1 MNYAK
6 ILSSDFYMEV
16 ISLLKSYEGKI
27 EGVVS
32 YSFAVRFTNRRSK
45 NVLVDFLQYL
55 LPVSEMEKIFIFELF
70 KELEKM
76 SVLDFNDGNISFE

>member
-6 ILSSDFYMEV
+6 KISSDYYMEV

-45 NVLVDFLQYL
+45 NVLADFLQYL
-55 LPVSEMEKIFIFELF
+55 LPVSEMEKSFVIELM
-70 KELEKM
+70 KKLQEM
-76 SVLDFNDGNISFE
+76 AVLDFNDGNMTFE